1 MELEFKI
8 IQSTTPYFAD
18 TSKLKQILEE
28 EAESG
33 WELVE
38 KLDNYKIRVQRQIS
52 HRSDDGNRD
61 RDPYRTQVGPSN
73 IITYGAAAIVTIA
86 AIVLVFKLVG
96 AF

>member
-1 MELEFKI
+1 MELEYKI
-8 IQSTTPYFAD
+8 IQATTPYFAN
-18 TSKLKQILEE
+18 TQNLKTILEE

-38 KLDNYKIRVQRQIS
+38 KMDNYKIRVQRQIS
-52 HRSDDGNRD
+52 HRSDDGNRN

-73 IITYGAAAIVTIA
+73 AITYTAAAVATIA
-86 AIVLVFKLVG
+86 VVILVFKLVG

>member
-1 MELEFKI
+1 MELEYKI
-8 IQSTTPYFAD
+8 IQATTPYFAKPVNLQQVLD
-18 TSKLKQILEE
+18 E

-52 HRSDDGNRD
+52 HRSDDGQRH

-73 IITYGAAAIVTIA
+73 VVTYSAAALATIA
-86 AIVLVFKLVG
+86 VVLLVFKLVG

>member
-1 MELEFKI
+1 ML
-8 IQSTTPYFAD
+8 D
-18 TSKLKQILEE
+18 E

-33 WELVE
+33 WEVVE

-52 HRSDDGNRD
+52 HRSDDGQRH

-73 IITYGAAAIVTIA
+73 VVTYSAAALATIA
-86 AIVLVFKLVG
+86 VVLLVFKLVG

>member
-18 TSKLKQILEE
+18 THKLKQVLEE

-52 HRSDDGNRD
+52 HRSDDANRN
-61 RDPYRTQVGPSN
+61 RDPYRSQVGPSHL
-73 IITYGAAAIVTIA
+73 ITYGTAAVLTIA
-86 AIVLVFKLVG
+86 AVLVVFKLVG

>member
-8 IQSTTPYFAD
+8 IQSTTPYFSETA
-18 TSKLKQILEE
+18 KLKKVLEE

-52 HRSDDGNRD
+52 HRSDDGTRS

-73 IITYGAAAIVTIA
+73 AITYGATAFVTIA
-86 AIVLVFKLVG
+86 VVLLVFKLVG

>member
-18 TSKLKQILEE
+18 TAKLKKILEE

-52 HRSDDGNRD
+52 HRADDDQRNS
-61 RDPYRTQVGPSN
+61 DPYRTQVGPSN
-73 IITYGAAAIVTIA
+73 ALTYGAAALVTIA
-86 AIVLVFKLVG
+86 VVILVFKLVG